1 MDLQQ
6 MNKACPICLDT
17 FKNPYS
23 IGCSHIFCKGC
34 IIKWLDNNNTCPVCR
49 QNFIGNFP
57 IPMTLITSK
66 YKTRKITEY
75 WRGFKTYVKIHQMMD
90 VYYNEIHGTENS
102 CIYMNDIFKYIY
114 ENRWIFNSNR
124 IVYNGFGGD
133 RFKKVLKDKLK
144 EFSKHPNF
152 KESKIWQYKFRDIL
166 K

>member
-6 MNKACPICLDT
+6 INDACPICLDA

-23 IGCSHIFCKGC
+23 IGCSHLFCKKC
-34 IIKWLDNNNTCPVCR
+34 IDTWLEERNTCPVCR
-49 QNFIGNFP
+49 KCFIGRFSIP
-57 IPMTLITSK
+57 ISIVTSK

-75 WRGFKTYVKIHQMMD
+75 WRGFKVYVKIHKMME
-90 VYYNEIHGTENS
+90 VYNNEIHGTENS

-124 IVYNGFGGD
+124 IVYKWLGAD
-133 RFKKVLKDKLK
+133 QFKNVLKNRLK
-144 EFSKHPNF
+144 VFSKHPKF
-152 KESKIWQYKFRDIL
+152 KEGKIWEYKFRDIL